1 MNVVGAIL
9 QKNLLNFIRDK
20 GRLLGS
26 IIMALFF
33 LFIFSFVMKSSMSGL
48 EQPMNYLISGV
59 IIMTVFQTSL
69 NNSTDILSDIASGY
83 MKEVLVSPISRAQI
97 SIGHILSGSIIAVL
111 QGLLITVLSL
121 FMGFHLDI
129 LHLLQMIAVMAAAG
143 LTFGSIGLFLATIS
157 RNSSSFQIVST
168 MIMMP
173 FTFLSGA
180 YIPTTIMPKFLAPLV
195 YINPLT
201 YLTAIFR
208 FISLK
213 MEGVSQSELIKEGVA
228 YDIHG
233 FVITPIIGL
242 LIIIIMGVIFFLLCV
257 DKFNK
262 ADFSNVKVAA
272 GPRR

>member
-20 GRLLGS
+20 GRLFGS

-213 MEGVSQSELIKEGVA
+213 MEGVSQSELIKQGVA

-242 LIIIIMGVIFFLLCV
+242 LIIILMGVIFFLLCV

>member
-213 MEGVSQSELIKEGVA
+213 MVRSLTYS
-228 YDIHG
+228 
-233 FVITPIIGL
+233 
-242 LIIIIMGVIFFLLCV
+242 IFAISAWDFLLLCI
-257 DKFNK
+257 
-262 ADFSNVKVAA
+262 
-272 GPRR
+272 

>member
-97 SIGHILSGSIIAVL
+97 SIGHILSGSIIAVM

-129 LHLLQMIAVMAAAG
+129 LHLLEMIAVMAAAG

-213 MEGVSQSELIKEGVA
+213 MESVSQSELIRQGVA
-228 YDIHG
+228 FDVHG

-242 LIIIIMGVIFFLLCV
+242 LVIILMGVIFFLLCV

>member
-33 LFIFSFVMKSSMSGL
+33 LFIFSFVMKSSMNGL

-121 FMGFHLDI
+121 FMGFHLDS

-213 MEGVSQSELIKEGVA
+213 MEGVSQSELIKQGVA

-242 LIIIIMGVIFFLLCV
+242 LIIILMGVIFFLLCV

>member
-1 MNVVGAIL
+1 MGVVGAIL
-9 QKNLLNFIRDK
+9 QKNLLNFIRDR

-26 IIMALFF
+26 LIMSFFF
-33 LFIFSFVMKSSMSGL
+33 LFIFSFVMKSSVSGL

-97 SIGHILSGSIIAVL
+97 SIGHILSGSVISIM
-111 QGLLITVLSL
+111 QGLLITILSL
-121 FMGFHLDI
+121 FMGFKLDP
-129 LHLLQMIAVMAAAG
+129 LHLLEMIAVMAVAG

-213 MEGVSQSELIKEGVA
+213 MENIALADLVKQGVA
-228 YDIHG
+228 FDIHG
-233 FVITPIIGL
+233 FVVTPVIGL
-242 LIIIIMGVIFFLLCV
+242 LVIILIGVIFFALCV
-257 DKFNK
+257 EKFNK

-272 GPRR
+272 APRH

>member
-213 MEGVSQSELIKEGVA
+213 MEGVSQSELIKQGVA

-242 LIIIIMGVIFFLLCV
+242 LIIILMGVIFFLLCV

>member
-213 MEGVSQSELIKEGVA
+213 MEGVSQSELIKQGVA

-242 LIIIIMGVIFFLLCV
+242 LIIIMMGVIFFLLCV

>member
-242 LIIIIMGVIFFLLCV
+242 LIIIMMGVIFFLLCV